1 MAQAFVPVSSL
12 GLFPC
17 RFNSRHSLCCPPLH
31 CLLPLLGCSPP
42 PATQSSPLILWEGA
56 QMSPPLRTNHHPWRE
71 LGTFCV
77 HGFCWTSL
85 LTLFTT
91 WPGSALCA
99 SVSSLTRLPERP
111 CLIVFVPS
119 RWFLPLCTVLLHS
132 RLYMII
138 FGEMRT
144 NCAESKS
151 ILSSL
156 IA

>member
-85 LTLFTT
+85 LHCLLHGLAVLYVHLCPPSLGYQRDHVLLCLFPHVGSYHFAQCFSIADCT
-91 WPGSALCA
+91 W
-99 SVSSLTRLPERP
+99 SSL
-111 CLIVFVPS
+111 VK
-119 RWFLPLCTVLLHS
+119 WGQTVQNQRVSWVHW
-132 RLYMII
+132 
-138 FGEMRT
+138 
-144 NCAESKS
+144 
-151 ILSSL
+151 
-156 IA
+156 